1 MGRLGRVLY
10 IIAWILFLSAIF
22 AIGHDGKLAILQAFI
37 GVAYI
42 IFYEIKTWN

>member
-1 MGRLGRVLY
+1 MGKLGRVLY
-10 IIAWILFLSAIF
+10 IIAWLLFLSAIF
-22 AIGHDGKLAILQAFI
+22 TIGHDGKLGMIQAFI